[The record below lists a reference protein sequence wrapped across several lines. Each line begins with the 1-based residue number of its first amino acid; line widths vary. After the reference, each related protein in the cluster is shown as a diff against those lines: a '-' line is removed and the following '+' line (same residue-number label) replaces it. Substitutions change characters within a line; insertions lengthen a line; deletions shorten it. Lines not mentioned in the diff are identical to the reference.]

1 MTVQLAPLPDI
12 RPTRIVCGTT
22 VRKAAPVLRF
32 YLQSLAWQR
41 LPKGVELIQ
50 CFVDDSTDAESSDI
64 LHQWA
69 ANHGGTVL
77 RTETYNANDFTDVHP
92 DSHQWSVSAMQRV
105 GAAKNRIL
113 AHARAIDADYVWF
126 ADADLICD
134 PMTLASLLSCETDIA
149 TAVYWTRWSQ
159 RGTETRKVHAAPQVW
174 LKHPYTLEGN
184 GMAEWEF
191 RERLAKRQLT
201 PVAGY
206 GACTLINR
214 RALEAGVSFAP
225 VPGVPMEG
233 LMAGEDRHFCI
244 RAQQLHLSAVADP
257 WPDIFH
263 IYHLPVDLQRAPE
276 YAARLNRPSLA
287 DAEHSDVSVQI
298 GDLVNLTLQAVE
310 PIPWGGGGWTAIPPQ
325 RIRGRL
331 GALALM
337 PELEE
342 AIYDLSVGESRIVP
356 VHFPVHYEVP
366 AYRGQRR
373 LIRVT
378 LHDAKPF
385 GFAPVLEDEML
396 MGARSCAAIRTVD
409 FNTRQLE
416 GMREVANG

>member
-1 MTVQLAPLPDI
+1 MTVQLAPLPDL
-12 RPTRIVCGTT
+12 RPTRIVVGTT
-22 VRKAAPVLRF
+22 VRKAAPVLRY
-32 YLQSLAWQR
+32 YLASLDWQR
-41 LPKGVELIQ
+41 LPPNTELIFA
-50 CFVDDSTDAESSDI
+50 FVDDNVDAESSNV
-64 LHQWA
+64 LA
-69 ANHGGTVL
+69 AFAQY
-77 RTETYNANDFTDVHP
+77 RTGAVIAKLPATPVDFSDAHP
-92 DSHQWSVSAMQRV
+92 DSHQWSPSAMLRV
-105 GAAKNRIL
+105 GAAKDRIL
-113 AHARAIDADYVWF
+113 AEARRLDADYVWF

-149 TAVYWTRWSQ
+149 TAVYWTRWSA

-184 GMAEWEF
+184 GMAEHEF
-191 RERLAKRQLT
+191 RARLASRQLT
-201 PVAGY
+201 PVPGY

-214 RALEAGVSFAP
+214 RALSAGVSFAP

-263 IYHLPVDLQRAPE
+263 IYHLPADLQRAPE
-276 YAARLNRPSLA
+276 YAARLNR
-287 DAEHSDVSVQI
+287 AESRPAF
-298 GDLVNLTLQAVE
+298 GDLVSLTLQAVE
-310 PIPWGGGGWTAIPPQ
+310 PIPWQGGGWTAIPPQ

-342 AIYDLSVGESRIVP
+342 AVHDLAVGESRIVP

-378 LHDAKPF
+378 LHDAKPN
-385 GFAPVLEDEML
+385 GFAPVLEDEIL
-396 MGARSCAAIRTVD
+396 LGGRSGAAVRTVD
-409 FNTRQLE
+409 FTSKQLD
-416 GMREVANG
+416 GMREVAGG